1 MYKTKYIYIYYIYNL
16 YIPRARISKIH
27 DRLSS
32 RSLVMSVLAR
42 WRDNVATQS
51 LYVMTPEGSLQNR
64 KKCMT
69 NWDHLTSNWQCPR
82 FSLQMRRM
90 WLQMHLLQANIG
102 NLKIRTLPSSSW
114 TRRKNMKKCWMKRG
128 LMSHTISS
136 HMFWGRIHRNA
147 SRHPTWE
154 SWIPSRMLTSMCGW
168 GAWTGYWLPKRN
180 L

>member
-1 MYKTKYIYIYYIYNL
+1 MQESSSLCQTQCLARWAKGCCSVFKGFYSEDALMKHGMTQELPGHGKCNHETKQMLLFKYIYIIYINMYKTKYIYIYIYYIYNL

-69 NWDHLTSNWQCPR
+69 N
-82 FSLQMRRM
+82 
-90 WLQMHLLQANIG
+90 
-102 NLKIRTLPSSSW
+102 
-114 TRRKNMKKCWMKRG
+114 
-128 LMSHTISS
+128 
-136 HMFWGRIHRNA
+136 
-147 SRHPTWE
+147 
-154 SWIPSRMLTSMCGW
+154 
-168 GAWTGYWLPKRN
+168 
-180 L
+180 